1 MAQRL
6 VMMLAAAMVACGLA
20 LTVGPRSAQADGFC
34 NCCLDPMPEA
44 CGTACA
50 TRSDAPGQ
58 CPAFVIYEGAGA
70 RGPDGNPLNAMSL
83 KELDMGKPRR
93 SQLEEFRRFIER
105 YRRKAID
112 DWRASL
118 RAYNRGKLAKDAF
131 EKATALY
138 RESLVGYYHSIS
150 GYRANIHVAP
160 E

>member
-1 MAQRL
+1 
-6 VMMLAAAMVACGLA
+6 VVIAAMIACGFAQTARPQAA
-20 LTVGPRSAQADGFC
+20 LADGFC

-50 TRSDAPGQ
+50 ARQDTPGQ

-83 KELDMGKPRR
+83 KELDMGKPGRP
-93 SQLEEFRRFIER
+93 QLEEFRRFVEK
-105 YRRKAID
+105 YRRKAIE
-112 DWRASL
+112 DWRAAL
-118 RAYNRGKLAKDAF
+118 RAFNRGKLSKDAF
-131 EKATALY
+131 EKATSLY

-150 GYRANIHVAP
+150 AYRANIYAAP